1 MISDNRGSTMLTE
14 NYTDCLGSKEAQS
27 PKPENILCPSTGR
40 AGDGR
45 MLHQRFLRKV
55 WFYCE
60 VNHASTEAKKMF
72 SRNGNLTFSFFPKAL
87 EEPKNPLCWPLSWSQ
102 PSDTGGPSP
111 CSRDSG
117 SGDTM

>member
-60 VNHASTEAKKMF
+60 VNHASTEAKK
-72 SRNGNLTFSFFPKAL
+72 NVL
-87 EEPKNPLCWPLSWSQ
+87 
-102 PSDTGGPSP
+102 
-111 CSRDSG
+111 
-117 SGDTM
+117 